1 MKYKLACAK
10 LCEMQQELYTNNRTL
25 QDMEWHCVHGR
36 DKSVERQSDSVT
48 QEVADAVCGEVRTM
62 LLEHLHSWEF
72 VLPDGNLC
80 DPPRTALALWSP
92 SDCQGD

>member
-1 MKYKLACAK
+1 M
-10 LCEMQQELYTNNRTL
+10 
-25 QDMEWHCVHGR
+25 
-36 DKSVERQSDSVT
+36 ERQSDSVT

-62 LLEHLHSWEF
+62 LLEHLYIWEF

-80 DPPRTALALWSP
+80 DPPRAALALWSP